1 MIFDTRAQRLINMPI
16 HHEKKIVIKADNS
29 LFKLNIAEVW
39 EYRELLF
46 MFVWRDITVRYKQ
59 SLIGIGWAV
68 IQPVMT
74 MVIFSIIFGYLA
86 KLPSD
91 GIPYPVYT
99 FCALLPW
106 NYFARS
112 LTDSS
117 DSLVSSSNLIT
128 KVYFPRLILPLS
140 KVLAGFVDF
149 AIAFVILLV
158 LMVWYQITPSYGIFL
173 LPLFILIAMLTA
185 FGIGLWMTALNV
197 KYRDIRFVV
206 PFMTQLWMY
215 TSPVAY
221 STNLI
226 PVKWQWLY
234 GLNPMVG
241 VIEGFRWALLSKDAP
256 NIEMML
262 ISTGIVLIIL
272 VGGIYYFRKTE
283 QTFSDII

>member
-1 MIFDTRAQRLINMPI
+1 MTISMNTAQETNPCSHR
-16 HHEKKIVIKADNS
+16 KKILIKAPS
-29 LFKLNIAEVW
+29 SMFKLNISEIW
-39 EYRELLF
+39 EYRELLS
-46 MFVWRDITVRYKQ
+46 MFVWRDIAVRYKQ

-74 MVIFSIIFGYLA
+74 MIIFSLIFGYLA
-86 KLPSD
+86 KLPSE
-91 GIPYPVYT
+91 GIPYPIYT

-117 DSLVSSSNLIT
+117 DSLVSSANLVT

-140 KVLAGFVDF
+140 KVLAGFIDF
-149 AIAFVILLV
+149 TIAFVILLA
-158 LMVWYQITPSYGIFL
+158 LMVWYQIAPSYGIFL
-173 LPLFILIAMLTA
+173 LPAFMLIAILTA
-185 FGIGLWMTALNV
+185 FGIGLWLTALNV
-197 KYRDIRFVV
+197 KYRDIKFVV
-206 PFMTQLWMY
+206 PFITQLWMY

-221 STNLI
+221 STSLI
-226 PVKWQWLY
+226 PEKWQWLY

-241 VIEGFRWALLSKDAP
+241 VIEGFRWALLSKGAP
-256 NIEMML
+256 DPVMMSV
-262 ISTGIVLIIL
+262 STVIVLIIL

>member
-1 MIFDTRAQRLINMPI
+1 MPI
-16 HHEKKIVIKADNS
+16 RSEKKIVIHASDN
-29 LFKLNIAEVW
+29 LFKLNIAEIW
-39 EYRELLF
+39 EYRELLS
-46 MFVWRDITVRYKQ
+46 MFVWRDVAVRYKQ

-68 IQPVMT
+68 IQPVVT
-74 MVIFSIIFGYLA
+74 MIIFSIIFGYLA
-86 KLPSD
+86 KLPSE
-91 GIPYPVYT
+91 GIPYPIYT

-117 DSLVSSSNLIT
+117 DSLVSSSDLIT

-140 KVLAGFVDF
+140 KVLAVFIDF
-149 AIAFVILLV
+149 AIAFFILLA

-173 LPLFILIAMLTA
+173 LPVFMLIAMLTA
-185 FGIGLWMTALNV
+185 FGIGLWLTALNV
-197 KYRDIRFVV
+197 KYRDIKFVV
-206 PFMTQLWMY
+206 PFIAQLWMY

-221 STNLI
+221 STSLI
-226 PVKWQWLY
+226 PEKWQWLY

-241 VIEGFRWALLSKDAP
+241 VIEGFRWALLSKDMP
-256 NIEMML
+256 NIEMMS

-272 VGGIYYFRKTE
+272 LGGIYYFRKME